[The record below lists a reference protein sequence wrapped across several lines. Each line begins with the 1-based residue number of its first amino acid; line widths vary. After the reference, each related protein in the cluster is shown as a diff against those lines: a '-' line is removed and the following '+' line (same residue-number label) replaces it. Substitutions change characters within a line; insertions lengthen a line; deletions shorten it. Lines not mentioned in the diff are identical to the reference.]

1 MIFSKCTITIGGE
14 QVTGSGTDNKRVL
27 AKTKTEKSYDFVHI
41 NVHFCTQASTHIKCW
56 LAF

>member
-1 MIFSKCTITIGGE
+1 MIFSKYTKTIEGE

-27 AKTKTEKSYDFVHI
+27 PKTKTKSCDFVHT
-41 NVHFCTQASTHIKCW
+41 NVRFCTQLSTHIKCW